1 MKRKAI
7 RLFTVYLALF
17 LMSAMAIQASAMQIF
32 VKTPQGKNITIEVE
46 PTDSIEAIKAKIYE
60 KESIPAEW
68 QNLVFAGKK
77 LEDGHT
83 LSDYNIQKESTLH
96 LSVVGVN
103 NDGTGTTNITIT
115 GIYQASTASAEV
127 ISVDLVWDDMSFTYT
142 APSKGTWNPET
153 HEYENASEGGWAWN
167 GATEEKNAPVITLT
181 NHSNIAVKTAFAF
194 NGTINDLNGT
204 FSQNGFVLATADG
217 TVVANA
223 PKGETSFSVSGAG
236 IDADKVLGTIT
247 VTVKNAITSVSTAEE
262 LLATGSE
269 SGIYKLVND
278 IDLGSDGLN
287 ITSGSYTLDLN
298 GHTLS
303 TSNVTVIT
311 VVKDA
316 ALTLKNGNVT
326 NTSGNTVL
334 NNNYGRV
341 EIDGCT
347 LQGGEESAYGL
358 LNSLGVL
365 SVKDSVLK
373 GKSSF
378 SNRTML
384 VEYVDDEE
392 SDLTFSGNVQID
404 GTISRSTAPGTP
416 ATITVLPGTYN
427 FDITNYSVDTDL
439 YTVTEN
445 TEAGT
450 WTVAAK

>member
-1 MKRKAI
+1 MKKI
-7 RLFTVYLALF
+7 LSGILALS
-17 LMSAMAIQASAMQIF
+17 LVATMAVPAFAAD
-32 VKTPQGKNITIEVE
+32 N
-46 PTDSIEAIKAKIYE
+46 TD
-60 KESIPAEW
+60 
-68 QNLVFAGKK
+68 
-77 LEDGHT
+77 T
-83 LSDYNIQKESTLH
+83 
-96 LSVVGVN
+96 
-103 NDGTGTTNITIT
+103 NDGSKGTDIPVS
-115 GIYQASTASAEV
+115 GVYQAGAPAADV
-127 ISVDLVWDDMSFTYT
+127 ISVDLAWDNMDFTYT
-142 APSKGTWNPET
+142 APSKSDWNTKT
-153 HEYENASEGGWAWN
+153 HEYETATAGGWTATN
-167 GATEEKNAPVITLT
+167 GTDPKIAVT
-181 NHSNIAVKTAFAF
+181 NHSNAAVKATFGFTASVEGL
-194 NGTINDLNGT
+194 NGNFTKNDL
-204 FSQNGFVLATADG
+204 VLATAEN
-217 TVVANA
+217 TVVDKA
-223 PKGETSFSVSGAG
+223 PKGETAFSVDGGA
-236 IDADKVLGTIT
+236 IDADKALGTIT
-247 VTVKNAITSVSTAEE
+247 VTIGKFDTTPKTISTAEE

-278 IDLGSDGLN
+278 IDLGANGLN

-303 TSNVTVIT
+303 SSDVTVIT

-326 NTSGNTVL
+326 NTSGNQVL
-334 NNNYGRV
+334 DNNYGRV

-347 LQGGEESAYGL
+347 LQGGEAYVYGL
-358 LNSLGVL
+358 LDSLGVL
-365 SVKDSVLK
+365 LVKDSVLK
-373 GKSSF
+373 GKSF
-378 SNRTML
+378 AGRTML

>member
-1 MKRKAI
+1 MK
-7 RLFTVYLALF
+7 
-17 LMSAMAIQASAMQIF
+17 
-32 VKTPQGKNITIEVE
+32 
-46 PTDSIEAIKAKIYE
+46 KILTG
-60 KESIPAEW
+60 I
-68 QNLVFAGKK
+68 L
-77 LEDGHT
+77 T
-83 LSDYNIQKESTLH
+83 LSLAASLAVPAFAADNTAT
-96 LSVVGVN
+96 
-103 NDGTGTTNITIT
+103 NDGSKGTDIPVS
-115 GIYQASTASAEV
+115 GVYQAGAPAADV
-127 ISVDLVWDDMSFTYT
+127 ISVDLAWDNMDFTYT
-142 APSKGTWNPET
+142 APSKSDWNAKT
-153 HEYENASEGGWAWN
+153 HEYETATAGGWTATN
-167 GATEEKNAPVITLT
+167 GTDPKIAVT
-181 NHSNIAVKTAFAF
+181 NHSNTAVKATFGFTASVEGL
-194 NGTINDLNGT
+194 NGNFTKNDL
-204 FSQNGFVLATADG
+204 VLATAEN
-217 TVVANA
+217 TVVDKA
-223 PKGETSFSVSGAG
+223 PKGETAFSVDGGA
-236 IDADKVLGTIT
+236 IDADKALGTIT
-247 VTVKNAITSVSTAEE
+247 VTIGKFDTTPKTISTAEE

-278 IDLGSDGLN
+278 IDLGANGLN

-303 TSNVTVIT
+303 SSDVTVIT

-326 NTSGNTVL
+326 NTSGNLVL
-334 NNNYGRV
+334 ENNYGRV

-347 LQGGEESAYGL
+347 LQGGEAYVYGL

-373 GKSSF
+373 GKSF
-378 SNRTML
+378 AGRTML

>member
-1 MKRKAI
+1 M
-7 RLFTVYLALF
+7 
-17 LMSAMAIQASAMQIF
+17 
-32 VKTPQGKNITIEVE
+32 
-46 PTDSIEAIKAKIYE
+46 
-60 KESIPAEW
+60 
-68 QNLVFAGKK
+68 KK
-77 LEDGHT
+77 LLTGILT
-83 LSDYNIQKESTLH
+83 LSLAATMAVPAFAANTAT
-96 LSVVGVN
+96 
-103 NDGTGTTNITIT
+103 NDGTDGTNIAVNGT
-115 GIYQASTASAEV
+115 YQAGAPAAEV
-127 ISVDLVWDDMSFTYT
+127 ISVDIVWDAMDFTYT
-142 APSKGTWNPET
+142 APSKGDWNAKT
-153 HEYENASEGGWAWN
+153 HEYENATAGGWTATN
-167 GATEEKNAPVITLT
+167 GTDPKIAVT
-181 NHSNIAVKTAFAF
+181 NHSNVEVIASFAFATGVSGLDGRFGNKELLLKTAENTTVENAP
-194 NGTINDLNGT
+194 NAQTT
-204 FSQNGFVLATADG
+204 FSLS
-217 TVVANA
+217 
-223 PKGETSFSVSGAG
+223 GEG
-236 IDADKVLGTIT
+236 INEDKALGTIT
-247 VTVKNAITSVSTAEE
+247 VTIGKFDTTPKTISTAAE

-278 IDLGSDGLN
+278 IDLGADKLN

-303 TSNVTVIT
+303 SSNDTVIT

-326 NTSGNTVL
+326 NTSGNLVL
-334 NNNYGRV
+334 DNNYGRV

-347 LQGGEESAYGL
+347 LQGGEKYVYGL

-373 GKSSF
+373 GKSF
-378 SNRTML
+378 TGRTML
-384 VEYVDDEE
+384 VEYIDDEE

-404 GTISRSTAPGTP
+404 GTISRSTAPSTL

>member
-1 MKRKAI
+1 MKKLLTGI
-7 RLFTVYLALF
+7 LALS
-17 LMSAMAIQASAMQIF
+17 LAAAMAIPAFAA
-32 VKTPQGKNITIEVE
+32 N
-46 PTDSIEAIKAKIYE
+46 TD
-60 KESIPAEW
+60 
-68 QNLVFAGKK
+68 
-77 LEDGHT
+77 T
-83 LSDYNIQKESTLH
+83 
-96 LSVVGVN
+96 
-103 NDGTGTTNITIT
+103 NDGTDGTNITVNGT
-115 GIYQASTASAEV
+115 YQAGAPAADV
-127 ISVDLVWDDMSFTYT
+127 ISVDLAWDNMDFTYT
-142 APSKGTWNPET
+142 APSKGDWNAKT
-153 HEYENASEGGWAWN
+153 HEYENATAGGWAATN
-167 GATEEKNAPVITLT
+167 GTDPKIAVT
-181 NHSNIAVKTAFAF
+181 NHSNAAVKATFGFTASVEGL
-194 NGTINDLNGT
+194 NGNFTKNDL
-204 FSQNGFVLATADG
+204 VLATAEN
-217 TVVANA
+217 TVVDKA
-223 PKGETSFSVSGAG
+223 PKGETAFSVDGGA
-236 IDADKVLGTIT
+236 IDADKALGTIT
-247 VTVKNAITSVSTAEE
+247 VTIGKFDTTPKTISTAEE

-278 IDLGSDGLN
+278 IDLGANGLN

-303 TSNVTVIT
+303 SSDVTVIT

-326 NTSGNTVL
+326 NTSGNLVL
-334 NNNYGRV
+334 ENNYGRV

-347 LQGGEESAYGL
+347 LQGGEAYVYGL

-373 GKSSF
+373 GKSF
-378 SNRTML
+378 AGRTML

>member
-1 MKRKAI
+1 M
-7 RLFTVYLALF
+7 
-17 LMSAMAIQASAMQIF
+17 
-32 VKTPQGKNITIEVE
+32 
-46 PTDSIEAIKAKIYE
+46 
-60 KESIPAEW
+60 
-68 QNLVFAGKK
+68 KK
-77 LEDGHT
+77 LLTGILT
-83 LSDYNIQKESTLH
+83 LSLAASLAVPAFAADNTAT
-96 LSVVGVN
+96 
-103 NDGTGTTNITIT
+103 NDGSKGTDIPVS
-115 GIYQASTASAEV
+115 GVYQAGAPAADV
-127 ISVDLVWDDMSFTYT
+127 ISVDLAWDNMDFTYT
-142 APSKGTWNPET
+142 APSKSDWNAKT
-153 HEYENASEGGWAWN
+153 HEYETATAGGWTATN
-167 GATEEKNAPVITLT
+167 GTDPKIAVT
-181 NHSNIAVKTAFAF
+181 NHSNAAVKATFGFTASVEGL
-194 NGTINDLNGT
+194 NGNFTKNDL
-204 FSQNGFVLATADG
+204 VLATAEN
-217 TVVANA
+217 TVVDKA
-223 PKGETSFSVSGAG
+223 PKGETAFSVDGGA
-236 IDADKVLGTIT
+236 IDADKALGTIT
-247 VTVKNAITSVSTAEE
+247 VTIGKFDTTPKTISTAEE

-278 IDLGSDGLN
+278 IDLGANGLN

-303 TSNVTVIT
+303 SSDVTVIT

-326 NTSGNTVL
+326 NTSGNQVL
-334 NNNYGRV
+334 SNNYGRV

-358 LNSLGVL
+358 LDSLGVL
-365 SVKDSVLK
+365 FVKDSVLK

-378 SNRTML
+378 GDRTML

>member
-1 MKRKAI
+1 M
-7 RLFTVYLALF
+7 
-17 LMSAMAIQASAMQIF
+17 
-32 VKTPQGKNITIEVE
+32 
-46 PTDSIEAIKAKIYE
+46 
-60 KESIPAEW
+60 
-68 QNLVFAGKK
+68 KK
-77 LEDGHT
+77 LLTGILT
-83 LSDYNIQKESTLH
+83 LSLVATMAVPAFAADNTAT
-96 LSVVGVN
+96 
-103 NDGTGTTNITIT
+103 NDGSKGTDIPVS
-115 GIYQASTASAEV
+115 GVYQAGAPAADV
-127 ISVDLVWDDMSFTYT
+127 ISVDLAWDDMTFTYT
-142 APSKGTWNPET
+142 APSKSDWNAKT
-153 HEYENASEGGWAWN
+153 HEYETATAGGWTATN
-167 GATEEKNAPVITLT
+167 GTDPKIAVT
-181 NHSNIAVKTAFAF
+181 NHSNAAVKATFGFTASVEGL
-194 NGTINDLNGT
+194 NGNFTKNDL
-204 FSQNGFVLATADG
+204 VLATAEN
-217 TVVANA
+217 TVVDKA
-223 PKGETSFSVSGAG
+223 PKGETAFSVDGGA
-236 IDADKVLGTIT
+236 IDADKALGTIT
-247 VTVKNAITSVSTAEE
+247 VTIGKFDTTPKTISTADE

-278 IDLGSDGLN
+278 IDLGANGLN

-303 TSNVTVIT
+303 SSDVTVIT

-326 NTSGNTVL
+326 NTSGNLVL
-334 NNNYGRV
+334 ENNYGRV

-347 LQGGEESAYGL
+347 LQGGEAYVYGL
-358 LNSLGVL
+358 LDSLGVL

-373 GKSSF
+373 GKSF
-378 SNRTML
+378 AGRTML
-384 VEYVDDEE
+384 VEYVDGEE

>member
-1 MKRKAI
+1 M
-7 RLFTVYLALF
+7 
-17 LMSAMAIQASAMQIF
+17 
-32 VKTPQGKNITIEVE
+32 
-46 PTDSIEAIKAKIYE
+46 
-60 KESIPAEW
+60 
-68 QNLVFAGKK
+68 KK
-77 LEDGHT
+77 LLTGILT
-83 LSDYNIQKESTLH
+83 LSLAASLAVPAFAADNTAT
-96 LSVVGVN
+96 
-103 NDGTGTTNITIT
+103 NDGSKGTDIPVS
-115 GIYQASTASAEV
+115 GVYQAGAPAAEV
-127 ISVDLVWDDMSFTYT
+127 ISVDLVWDNMEFTYT
-142 APSKGTWNPET
+142 APSKSDWNAKT
-153 HEYENASEGGWAWN
+153 HEYETATAGGWTATN
-167 GATEEKNAPVITLT
+167 GTDPKITVT
-181 NHSNIAVKTAFAF
+181 NHSNAAVKATFGFTASVEGL
-194 NGTINDLNGT
+194 NGNFTKNDL
-204 FSQNGFVLATADG
+204 VLATAEN
-217 TVVANA
+217 TVVDKA
-223 PKGETSFSVSGAG
+223 PKGETAFSVDGGA
-236 IDADKVLGTIT
+236 IDADKALGTIT
-247 VTVKNAITSVSTAEE
+247 VTIGKFDTTPKTISTAEE

-278 IDLGSDGLN
+278 IDLGANGLN

-303 TSNVTVIT
+303 SSDVTVIT

-326 NTSGNTVL
+326 NTSGNQVL
-334 NNNYGRV
+334 ENNYGRV

-365 SVKDSVLK
+365 FVKDSVLK
-373 GKSSF
+373 GKSF
-378 SNRTML
+378 AGRTML

-416 ATITVLPGTYN
+416 AMITVLPGTYN